1 MLDRILFSVICFLM
15 VAGFIF
21 TLMMIDALARQAPF
35 WLVVALLATATLY
48 IVFKLMHEDHE

>member
-1 MLDRILFSVICFLM
+1 MLDRIIFSAICFLM

-21 TLMMIDALARQAPF
+21 TLMVIDALARQAPF
-35 WLVVALLATATLY
+35 WLVVALLAIATLY

>member
-1 MLDRILFSVICFLM
+1 MLDRIIFSAICFLM

-21 TLMMIDALARQAPF
+21 TLMVIDALARQAPS

>member
-1 MLDRILFSVICFLM
+1 MLDRILFSVICFLI

-21 TLMMIDALARQAPF
+21 TLMIIDVLARKAPF